1 MVLCVFFTQSS
12 RLCYAWA
19 VESGVQGLGLEPWEA
34 VGAEEGATGQ

>member
-1 MVLCVFFTQSS
+1 MLSVFFTQSS

-19 VESGVQGLGLEPWEA
+19 VESGVQGSEPWEA